1 MVAESLE
8 FEGSGLGRN
17 LMDTSA
23 APESGAPT
31 KRGRMSRRL
40 VAVIAVI
47 VILIAAVGAGAYI
60 VLTAPAARNVL
71 VVGTTEREETLDPAD
86 AYNYMSVNF
95 LQNTMAT
102 LLTYNQSGDGSL
114 IPMLLTVVPT
124 TQNGG
129 ISSDGLTYT
138 LHLRSGA
145 TFEDGAPINASTVK
159 YSIDRSVKALLDN
172 AVTPPETRLSVPSF
186 LLDPIRSAHA
196 YLENFTNR
204 VEDPANTTQQQVDQT
219 WANYSTGQA
228 QGVEVVDATTVK
240 IHMGRP
246 WSPMVLLLAF
256 TSLAPVNPTV
266 FKTDAFKPLASS
278 ISASGPYRIDTFVSG
293 ERAELVRN
301 PRYFGAPAAMERV
314 VIRFYSD
321 SSALAIAMATGEIDV
336 AYRNLN
342 PEAYRAFSTNTANF
356 KAQQGT
362 SAVIRYLVF
371 NNRTAPFNDK
381 RVRQAFAYAVN
392 RTSIVS
398 TVFLDS
404 VDPLYSL
411 IPSGMFGHTDVFKTR
426 YSRNIAAA
434 QALLTQAGFSTTNKL
449 RFTLWYTPVRYGS
462 TEADVATLVK
472 QALEQTGMVSVTLQ
486 SQEWLVYR
494 QSFRLGQFSV
504 FLLGWFPDYLDPDD
518 YTYPFLHYAS
528 GGSASFGSWYQ
539 NDSVDTL
546 INLQATQPIA
556 STQRAQTL
564 SQIQDALANDVP
576 YLPLWQTSQQVV
588 YKPSI
593 SGVIL
598 DQSQF
603 FRYFTLRVS

>member
-1 MVAESLE
+1 MVQ
-8 FEGSGLGRN
+8 G
-17 LMDTSA
+17 
-23 APESGAPT
+23 
-31 KRGRMSRRL
+31 
-40 VAVIAVI
+40 
-47 VILIAAVGAGAYI
+47 
-60 VLTAPAARNVL
+60 
-71 VVGTTEREETLDPAD
+71 EREFGVADHPQIGPHAGGEPDAALRFPPPHHFDDPGQREL
-86 AYNYMSVNF
+86 Y
-95 LQNTMAT
+95 
-102 LLTYNQSGDGSL
+102 
-114 IPMLLTVVPT
+114 
-124 TQNGG
+124 
-129 ISSDGLTYT
+129 
-138 LHLRSGA
+138 
-145 TFEDGAPINASTVK
+145 
-159 YSIDRSVKALLDN
+159 
-172 AVTPPETRLSVPSF
+172 
-186 LLDPIRSAHA
+186 
-196 YLENFTNR
+196 
-204 VEDPANTTQQQVDQT
+204 QV
-219 WANYSTGQA
+219 TGQKLLSGYK
-228 QGVEVVDATTVK
+228 Q
-240 IHMGRP
+240 IHEKMIDYLRGLLPRP
-246 WSPMVLLLAF
+246 EEM
-256 TSLAPVNPTV
+256 
-266 FKTDAFKPLASS
+266 D
-278 ISASGPYRIDTFVSG
+278 
-293 ERAELVRN
+293 E
-301 PRYFGAPAAMERV
+301 AA
-314 VIRFYSD
+314 
-321 SSALAIAMATGEIDV
+321 
-336 AYRNLN
+336 
-342 PEAYRAFSTNTANF
+342 
-356 KAQQGT
+356 
-362 SAVIRYLVF
+362 
-371 NNRTAPFNDK
+371 
-381 RVRQAFAYAVN
+381 
-392 RTSIVS
+392 
-398 TVFLDS
+398 
-404 VDPLYSL
+404 
-411 IPSGMFGHTDVFKTR
+411 